1 MQVKFNNDEKF
12 YKLDEFNYISRTRA
26 KLCGADVPKDNTSG
40 FCVYDDE
47 ENLLYNYTECTV
59 VYDAAEGYV
68 EYTSDASIYNV
79 YYVFDA
85 ATSYVSHQMISKS
98 TKEELNMDN
107 VVLVKSGQGK
117 EFAEVKAVD
126 FKDADG
132 CYVYKVVDG
141 DITDVTEE
149 EKAVMRAEKAAMEKE
164 VALKAKLEEISNACN
179 AAIVTGVNYN
189 NADFSYNIEDQG
201 NISRAVEFSKTGLDV
216 PYHANGESCRLF
228 SPNEIITVYIA
239 NENNLTHH
247 TTYHNQLKLYVNT
260 LETKE
265 EIEAVVYGQELTGE
279 YLDTYNEMMAQA
291 RKIISAYLNIDEA
304 AVVGLLSE

>member
-47 ENLLYNYTECTV
+47 ENLLYNYMACTV
-59 VYDAAEGYV
+59 VYEATDNYV
-68 EYTSDASIYNV
+68 EYTADASIYNV
-79 YYVFDA
+79 YYVADPE
-85 ATSYVSHQMISKS
+85 TSFITHQIITKSSKD
-98 TKEELNMDN
+98 ELGMDN
-107 VVLVKSGQGK
+107 VLLIKSGQGK
-117 EFAEVKAVD
+117 EFAEAKPVD
-126 FKDADG
+126 FKDADD
-132 CYVYKVVDG
+132 CYNYKLVDG
-141 DITDVTEE
+141 NMIDVTEE
-149 EKAVMRAEKAAMEKE
+149 EKVVLRAEKAAKE
-164 VALKAKLEEISNACN
+164 REYALKAKLEEISNACN
-179 AAIVTGVNYN
+179 VAIVTGVNFN

-279 YLDTYNEMMAQA
+279 YLNTYNEMMEQA
-291 RKIISAYLNIDEA
+291 RKIISAYLNIDES
-304 AVVGLLSE
+304 AVINLLSE